1 MIYSSVSSSGRSSGT
16 VREIRPHPPPPS
28 PIRPI
33 FLMNR
38 ALHFATK
45 LNSRDI
51 QKFNCF
57 WVPSDDLFASARKA
71 VFPDPTPTGVHT
83 LKNTCSSQSVRGN
96 LPQKSSTVLYEPK
109 FGPPTSKIP
118 GSASEFSDVVGY
130 DPESIG
136 ALRNT
141 TLGYLKR
148 RLSGSIIVGG

>member
-16 VREIRPHPPPPS
+16 VREIR
-28 PIRPI
+28 
-33 FLMNR
+33 
-38 ALHFATK
+38 
-45 LNSRDI
+45 
-51 QKFNCF
+51 
-57 WVPSDDLFASARKA
+57 
-71 VFPDPTPTGVHT
+71 
-83 LKNTCSSQSVRGN
+83 
-96 LPQKSSTVLYEPK
+96 
-109 FGPPTSKIP
+109 P